1 MIVRIALIALAVVV
15 VTPIALMV
23 AYRFVDPPAMPI
35 LRAHLAGRQVTQDW
49 TPLADINPRVTRAVI
64 MAEDARF
71 CLHHGV
77 DWAQLK
83 ASIREARGGGAPRG
97 ASTITMQTVKTLF
110 LWPQRDYVRK
120 AVEVPLSLIMDLVL
134 PKRRILEIYL
144 NVAQWGPAQYGV
156 EAGSQYAF
164 GRATTALSNRQ
175 ALALATVLPAPS
187 VRRANTP
194 TRRQQAVMNHVSREL
209 ASAPW
214 VFSCL
219 PAALRP

>member
-1 MIVRIALIALAVVV
+1 MIVRIAIIALALVLIA
-15 VTPIALMV
+15 PIGVMV
-23 AYRFVDPPAMPI
+23 LYRFVDPPSMPI
-35 LRAHLAGRQVTQDW
+35 LRAHWAGREVTQDW
-49 TPLADINPRVTRAVI
+49 TPLVSIDPRVTRAAM

-77 DWAQLK
+77 DWPQLT
-83 ASIREARGGGAPRG
+83 ASIREAREGGAPRG

-110 LWPQRDYVRK
+110 LWPERDYVRK
-120 AVEVPLSLIMDLVL
+120 AVEVPLAIVMDLVL
-134 PKRRILEIYL
+134 PKRRILEIYM

-164 GRATTALSNRQ
+164 GRPTTALSDRQ

-187 VRRANTP
+187 VRKAQAP
-194 TRRQQAVMNHVSREL
+194 SRRQQAVMNHVAREL
-209 ASAPW
+209 RSAPW

-219 PAALRP
+219 PEALRP